1 MVENPIVES
10 QPITIC
16 HFQGGSSYLNNSASS
31 RLGFGTIAG
40 GTSLYPPKSRNDNSE
55 DKEYQRKKD
64 IDDLIS
70 KYAKKKSNSKLGTIQ
85 SNREMND
92 YSSVKYGQPNSDRTY
107 GGTSSNTFAG
117 RRSSQYDSI
126 SKTLPNSNIGTNYD
140 IATSGKRD
148 SSLNKYG
155 ATDYRRGS
163 NASIT
168 GNDYRMNN
176 NIYGDKYDKYSNIG
190 SGYGV
195 VGSSGLGGLS
205 TSASS
210 ANIYAPVAS
219 NPPPSAARR
228 YLAQSKS
235 SSNLFLYPQSNN
247 ISSTLNS
254 QPDHTKKTPLSRAQK
269 TLSIHG
275 LPGSGSSPL
284 SQKGGILPSGG
295 SSSAL
300 LAQLRNNQDDFY
312 FEGDLGLDNSNNPD
326 WRKKPLWNK
335 NIIPMA
341 PPPKIVPPPIMPV
354 LICFETA
361 SFRFVILSACILS
374 KAFICNTNSLTKV
387 LSSFHLK
394 SILCLE
400 IFLLLYQCF
409 MICKTNIFIPHI
421 IFRDI
426 NEPKRRV
433 TSMPV

>member
-1 MVENPIVES
+1 
-10 QPITIC
+10 
-16 HFQGGSSYLNNSASS
+16 
-31 RLGFGTIAG
+31 
-40 GTSLYPPKSRNDNSE
+40 
-55 DKEYQRKKD
+55 
-64 IDDLIS
+64 
-70 KYAKKKSNSKLGTIQ
+70 
-85 SNREMND
+85 MND
-92 YSSVKYGQPNSDRTY
+92 YSSVRYGQPNTDRTY
-107 GGTSSNTFAG
+107 GGGSSNTFSG

-126 SKTLPNSNIGTNYD
+126 SKAIPSSNIGASYD
-140 IATSGKRD
+140 IPTSGKRD

-176 NIYGDKYDKYSNIG
+176 NTYGDKYSNIV

-195 VGSSGLGGLS
+195 VGSSGMGALS

-210 ANIYAPVAS
+210 ANIYPPVSAS

-254 QPDHTKKTPLSRAQK
+254 QPDPSKRTPLSRAQK

-284 SQKGGILPSGG
+284 SQRGGIVPSGG

-300 LAQLRNNQDDFY
+300 LAHLRNNQDDFY
-312 FEGDLGLDNSNNPD
+312 LEGGDLGLDNSNQPD

-335 NIIPMA
+335 NIVPKA
-341 PPPKIVPPPIMPV
+341 PPPIIAPPPIMPV
-354 LICFETA
+354 LILDETYSFQLVVSSVCLSNKA
-361 SFRFVILSACILS
+361 SVY
-374 KAFICNTNSLTKV
+374 NTDLLTQIV
-387 LSSFHLK
+387 LSLYLSTY
-394 SILCLE
+394 
-400 IFLLLYQCF
+400 LL
-409 MICKTNIFIPHI
+409 
-421 IFRDI
+421 
-426 NEPKRRV
+426 
-433 TSMPV
+433 S

>member
-1 MVENPIVES
+1 MVENPIMET

-40 GTSLYPPKSRNDNSE
+40 GTSLYPPKSRNDDSE

-107 GGTSSNTFAG
+107 GGGSSNTFSG

-126 SKTLPNSNIGTNYD
+126 SKTLPNSNLGTNYD
-140 IATSGKRD
+140 ITASGKRD

-190 SGYGV
+190 TGYGV

-312 FEGDLGLDNSNNPD
+312 LEGDFGLDNSNNPD

-335 NIIPMA
+335 NIIPKAA
-341 PPPKIVPPPIMPV
+341 PPIIAPPPIMPV
-354 LICFETA
+354 FILHETDY
-361 SFRFVILSACILS
+361 FQLMIWIFCLLR
-374 KAFICNTNSLTKV
+374 KAFICNTNLITHV
-387 LSSFHLK
+387 MLSFHLTLIYRFK
-394 SILCLE
+394 VLLSFC
-400 IFLLLYQCF
+400 IFYKQLNYLL
-409 MICKTNIFIPHI
+409 PHI

-426 NEPKRRV
+426 DKPK
-433 TSMPV
+433 

>member
-1 MVENPIVES
+1 MLLFEVSDIQERKN
-10 QPITIC
+10 ITLC
-16 HFQGGSSYLNNSASS
+16 NFQGGSSYLSNPTSS

-40 GTSLYPPKSRNDNSE
+40 GTSLYPPKSRNNDSE

-70 KYAKKKSNSKLGTIQ
+70 KYAKKKSNSKLGVIP
-85 SNREMND
+85 SNREVND
-92 YSSVKYGQPNSDRTY
+92 YSSVRYGQPNTDHTY
-107 GGTSSNTFAG
+107 VGGSSNTFSG

-126 SKTLPNSNIGTNYD
+126 NKAIPSSNTGTSYD
-140 IATSGKRD
+140 ISTSGKRD

-163 NASIT
+163 NASVT
-168 GNDYRMNN
+168 GSDYRMNN
-176 NIYGDKYDKYSNIG
+176 NIYGDKYDKYSNIV

-195 VGSSGLGGLS
+195 VGSSGMGALS

-210 ANIYAPVAS
+210 ANIYPPVSSS

-247 ISSTLNS
+247 MSSTLS
-254 QPDHTKKTPLSRAQK
+254 SLPDPSKRTPLSRAQK

-284 SQKGGILPSGG
+284 SQRGGIVPSGG

-300 LAQLRNNQDDFY
+300 LAHLRNNQDDFY
-312 FEGDLGLDNSNNPD
+312 LEGGDLGLDNSNQPD

-335 NIIPMA
+335 NIIPKPA
-341 PPPKIVPPPIMPV
+341 PPIIAPPPIMPV
-354 LICFETA
+354 LIFVETT
-361 SFRFVILSACILS
+361 FRLVVSSVCLSSKDSIHNTDLLTQILPSLYLSAYLLS
-374 KAFICNTNSLTKV
+374 
-387 LSSFHLK
+387 
-394 SILCLE
+394 
-400 IFLLLYQCF
+400 
-409 MICKTNIFIPHI
+409 
-421 IFRDI
+421 
-426 NEPKRRV
+426 
-433 TSMPV
+433 